1 MTGRSKLNALND
13 PRGGNVKNEL
23 RLQVLGAAA
32 LLGAG
37 LLLGGCKSAPPLS
50 KTDALALIQAKY
62 DSAPPASIDVIVGDS
77 AMQDGVTAGYWVG
90 KGRYP
95 NGYWAD
101 FTITPAGAKVLKLA
115 GGGGTI
121 QWRPDG
127 PTDKTFTVTL
137 TTVQTAHPKARD
149 ISDVTDLGDGK
160 TADFTEAENL
170 DALPPALQEIAHTPP
185 NVLSQV
191 KHANFA
197 LVNGAWTVS
206 SIN

>member
-1 MTGRSKLNALND
+1 MAGRSKLIALND
-13 PRGGNVKNEL
+13 PMGGNVKNAVK
-23 RLQVLGAAA
+23 LQVLGAAA
-32 LLGAG
+32 LLSAG
-37 LLLGGCKSAPPLS
+37 LLLAGCKSAPPLS

-62 DSAPPASIDVIVGDS
+62 DAAPATGMDVVVGDS
-77 AMQDGVTAGYWVG
+77 GMRDGVTAGYWVG

-115 GGGGTI
+115 GGGDTI
-121 QWRPDG
+121 QWRPAD
-127 PTDKTFTVTL
+127 PTDKTFTITM
-137 TTVQTAHPKARD
+137 TTVQTTHPLARD

-160 TADFTEAENL
+160 TADYTEAKDL
-170 DALPPALQEIAHTPP
+170 DKLPTALQGIIREPP
-185 NVLSQV
+185 NVLAQV
-191 KHANFA
+191 RHANFA

>member
-1 MTGRSKLNALND
+1 MKNAVKLQL
-13 PRGGNVKNEL
+13 
-23 RLQVLGAAA
+23 LGAMA

-37 LLLGGCKSAPPLS
+37 LLLAGCKSAPPLS

-62 DSAPPASIDVIVGDS
+62 DSAPATSIDVIVGDNG
-77 AMQDGVTAGYWVG
+77 MRDGVTAGYWVG

-101 FTITPAGAKVLKLA
+101 FTITPAGAKLLKLQ
-115 GGGGTI
+115 GGGSTI
-121 QWRPDG
+121 QWRPDN
-127 PTDKTFTVTL
+127 PSDKTFTITME
-137 TTVQTAHPKARD
+137 TVQTTHPKARD
-149 ISDVTDLGDGK
+149 ISDVADFGDGK
-160 TADFTEAENL
+160 TADFTEAKDL
-170 DALPPALQEIAHTPP
+170 GGLPPVLAGIVRNPP

-206 SIN
+206 AIN